1 MTFKW
6 SCNLRYIHFVR
17 VSDLKN
23 IESVDQISRVD
34 QIYLNLDQ
42 SFSCIKPTWF
52 DQKSMGNFD
61 IWLIPLPSQH
71 QPECLET
78 HLSIV
83 RTPIWREGTE
93 SRPIPT
99 PPGCLLA
106 PCDTQ
111 SAACALALDICI
123 VSGWVGGWVSEWV
136 PCVTIDS
143 RVTLLSVVLLN
154 WPSMIANTIEA
165 ERIPHRQAA
174 WLEILGRMY
183 SYMANKRRVTE
194 GHQLQCHAL
203 PPTCLPTHSL
213 NSGYNTHY

>member
-1 MTFKW
+1 MIHFRLGSRNLYHGLQFCLNVEHISWIFLETALQRRTQFSSQISTCHTVCVSSTLFAEC
-6 SCNLRYIHFVR
+6 SCRKNSHNTWHSNGAAICGTYTLCESLNLRNV
-17 VSDLKN
+17 
-23 IESVDQISRVD
+23 ESVDQISRVD

-42 SFSCIKPTWF
+42 SFSCTKPTWF
-52 DQKSMGNFD
+52 DQKSTGNFD

-123 VSGWVGGWVSEWV
+123 VSGWVSEWGVRGSEWVSECHV
-136 PCVTIDS
+136 
-143 RVTLLSVVLLN
+143 
-154 WPSMIANTIEA
+154 WP
-165 ERIPHRQAA
+165 
-174 WLEILGRMY
+174 
-183 SYMANKRRVTE
+183 
-194 GHQLQCHAL
+194 
-203 PPTCLPTHSL
+203 
-213 NSGYNTHY
+213 